1 MKAYFHGAAD
11 VMARLMRESG
21 NKIKTLGLNYF
32 PQGLINQVEVL
43 EDVDD
48 GEVAERLNAPVLKTG
63 GPLRGS

>member
-11 VMARLMRESG
+11 VMARLMRESD